1 MRIRLLVLMP
11 LIMFLCTSCLI
22 KQPKEETVYNVT
34 VNKEDTSVT
43 ENTENISTIEDN
55 KNSDT
60 DVVIDNYTDE
70 TLEFDRLIK
79 EISEQTKE

>member
-1 MRIRLLVLMP
+1 MRIRLLVLML
-11 LIMFLCTSCLI
+11 LIMFLCTGCLI

-60 DVVIDNYTDE
+60 DVVIDNYSDE